1 MSALEADRARVAEL
15 AAQILRLE
23 SSLSALRTE
32 KALAEKRID
41 AYKYPVL
48 TLPNEITSE
57 IFLHFLPI
65 YPLCPPL
72 TGNFSPT
79 LLTQIC
85 RTWRE
90 IALGTPALWRAIL
103 LSDEPDDIPFE
114 RQADIGDVW
123 LSRSGRCPLSICL
136 DENYEENAVRLL
148 AAVVPHRERWECL
161 KLNLSL
167 SIPPTIAALMPL
179 LRHLDFEVDEFAEPT
194 DVVQVVLVELPL
206 LRTAILNDNA
216 ASLVVL
222 PWAQLTS
229 LTLKRVLPE
238 EWVPILQQT
247 SNLVH
252 CNLRIFPVHGQHREI
267 PDITLPHLESLI
279 MTETEP
285 DEGITPSRY
294 FTFIVPAL
302 RSLQI
307 PEKFLGE
314 RPIDALAALMSR
326 SGCSLEKVC
335 ITGQR
340 ISIPKDSYLKAFPAI
355 LKVSLRG
362 CYAED
367 VVDGKDSDLSDGE

>member
-1 MSALEADRARVAEL
+1 MSALAADRARVADL
-15 AAQILRLE
+15 AAQILRLK

-32 KALAEKRID
+32 KTLAEKRID

-48 TLPNEITSE
+48 TLPNEIPSE
-57 IFLHFLPI
+57 IFLHFLPN
-65 YPLCPPL
+65 YPNCPPL

-85 RTWRE
+85 RIWRE
-90 IALGTPALWRAIL
+90 IALATPALWRAIA

-136 DENYEENAVRLL
+136 DENYDGNAVHLL
-148 AAVVPHRERWECL
+148 AAVIPHRERWEYL

-167 SIPPTIAALMPL
+167 SLPPTIASPMPL
-179 LRHLDFEVDEFAEPT
+179 FRHLDFEVREFADDT
-194 DVVQVVLVELPL
+194 DVVQVVLLELPL
-206 LRTAILNDNA
+206 LRTAILNDLA
-216 ASLVVL
+216 ASRVVL
-222 PWAQLTS
+222 PWAHLTS
-229 LTLKRVLPE
+229 LTLKH
-238 EWVPILQQT
+238 T

-252 CNLRIFPVHGQHREI
+252 CDLRLYPIYGQSPEI
-267 PDITLPHLESLI
+267 PDITLPYLESLI

-307 PEKFLGE
+307 PERFLGE
-314 RPIDALAALMSR
+314 RPIDALTALMSK
-326 SGCSLEKVC
+326 SGCSLEIVC

-340 ISIPKDSYLKAFPAI
+340 ISVTKDSYLQAFPA
-355 LKVSLRG
+355 LSKMSLRG
-362 CYAED
+362 CYAAD
-367 VVDGKDSDLSDGE
+367 VVDGKYSDLSDGE

>member
-1 MSALEADRARVAEL
+1 MSALAADRARVADL
-15 AAQILRLE
+15 AAQILRLPE

-48 TLPNEITSE
+48 TLPNEIPSG
-57 IFLHFLPI
+57 IFLHFLPN
-65 YPLCPPL
+65 YPNCPPL

-85 RTWRE
+85 RIWRE
-90 IALGTPALWRAIL
+90 IALDTSALWREIA

-123 LSRSGRCPLSICL
+123 LSGSGRCPLSICL
-136 DENYEENAVRLL
+136 DGNYDGNAVLL
-148 AAVVPHRERWECL
+148 AAIVPHRERWEYL

-167 SIPPTIAALMPL
+167 SLPPTIAGPMPL
-179 LRHLDFEVDEFAEPT
+179 LRHLDFEVREFADDT
-194 DVVQVVLVELPL
+194 DVVQVVLLELPL
-206 LRTAILNDNA
+206 LRTSILNDLA
-216 ASLVVL
+216 ASRVVL
-222 PWAQLTS
+222 PWAHLTS
-229 LTLKRVLPE
+229 LTLKHVFPQ
-238 EWVPILQQT
+238 EWIPILQQT

-252 CNLRIFPVHGQHREI
+252 CDLRLYPIYGQSPEI

-307 PEKFLGE
+307 PERFLGE
-314 RPIDALAALMSR
+314 HPIDALTALMSK
-326 SGCSLEKVC
+326 SGCSLEIVY

-340 ISIPKDSYLKAFPAI
+340 ISVTKDSLQYLQAFPA
-355 LKVSLRG
+355 LSKMSLRG
-362 CYAED
+362 CYAAD
-367 VVDGKDSDLSDGE
+367 VVDLSDGE